1 MLHPVVLPANQPP
14 DRFYRGGPRIATFRG
29 ETAVGNRQPE
39 DWVGSTTTLAGEM
52 QLGLSYLPDGTL
64 LREAVRLD
72 PTAWLGR
79 AHVDRF
85 GVDTKLLVKLLD
97 AGQRLPVHAHPAKA
111 FAQRHL
117 GRAHGKAE
125 AWFMLGPG
133 EVYIG
138 LERDVTAND
147 LRELVDEQ
155 NADEL
160 LSLLHRRAL
169 LPGDTVYVPPG
180 TLHAIGEGT
189 FLVEVQEPED
199 MSILL
204 EWRGFAIDGLAEGH
218 LGLGFD
224 TALGAVDTRGRSADD
239 ISGLITRAAF
249 GDSILAPVSE
259 SYFRLGR
266 HIVAEQTADLA
277 PGFCIVVITAGT
289 VTLASES
296 GWKQELARGTT
307 LAVPHSAGRLTASGE
322 GEFVTLRPPVE
333 LQGDL

>member
-1 MLHPVVLPANQPP
+1 MHHPVVLSANQPT
-14 DRFYRGGPRIATFRG
+14 DRFYRGGPRIAAFRG

-39 DWVGSTTTLAGEM
+39 DWVGSTTTLAGET
-52 QLGLSYLPDGTL
+52 QLGLSHLPDGTL

-72 PTAWLGR
+72 PIAWLGR

-111 FAQRHL
+111 FAQQHL

-133 EVYIG
+133 EVYLG
-138 LERDVTAND
+138 LERDVTASE
-147 LRELVDEQ
+147 LRELVEEQ
-155 NADEL
+155 SVDEL
-160 LSLLHRRAL
+160 VSLLHRREL

-180 TLHAIGEGT
+180 TLHAIGEDT

-204 EWRGFAIDGLAEGH
+204 EWRGFAIDGRTEGH

-224 TALGAVDTRGRSADD
+224 TALGAVDRRGRSADE
-239 ISGLITRAAF
+239 ISGLITRFAH
-249 GDSILAPVSE
+249 GDSILAPASE
-259 SYFRLGR
+259 PYFRLGR
-266 HIVAEQTADLA
+266 HIVAEPGADLA
-277 PGFCIVVITAGT
+277 PGFCVVVITAGT
-289 VTLASES
+289 ITLATAS
-296 GWKQELARGTT
+296 GWQQELARGNT
-307 LAVPHSAGRLTASGE
+307 LVVPHSAGRLTATGN
-322 GEFVTLRPPVE
+322 GEFVTLRPPV
-333 LQGDL
+333 DLEGVL